1 MAFLQRLDQ
10 SYLICKTMKI
20 TKTQLESLI
29 RESVQK
35 ALEGLDWADREWL
48 HTRRDDDAIR
58 QNVMQQGHSSPV
70 FGQMLKAAQAAVTK
84 IQGSGN
90 QQRIAT
96 ATQLKKELE
105 QLAQAPESGA
115 TVMKG
120 RLITGKLI
128 ALSKQG

>member
-1 MAFLQRLDQ
+1 
-10 SYLICKTMKI
+10 MKI
-20 TKTQLESLI
+20 TKTQLEFLI

-70 FGQMLKAAQAAVTK
+70 FGQMIKAAQAALRK

-96 ATQLKKELE
+96 ATQLKKQLE